1 MLFDHTITII
11 FMLHLNFRILHDTCL
26 RLFFFVV
33 FSLFEWPY
41 PLPPDKVKEN
51 MEEIKSEVGNIS
63 EKLQTIENSR
73 EELPDE
79 GKLFYST
86 ILRALRKK
94 RGWIAPFFSVSP
106 ECTLLIVL
114 NDSVKLVQW

>member
-1 MLFDHTITII
+1 
-11 FMLHLNFRILHDTCL
+11 
-26 RLFFFVV
+26 
-33 FSLFEWPY
+33 
-41 PLPPDKVKEN
+41 

-86 ILRALRKK
+86 ILPALRKK
-94 RGWIAPFFSVSP
+94 RG
-106 ECTLLIVL
+106 
-114 NDSVKLVQW
+114 